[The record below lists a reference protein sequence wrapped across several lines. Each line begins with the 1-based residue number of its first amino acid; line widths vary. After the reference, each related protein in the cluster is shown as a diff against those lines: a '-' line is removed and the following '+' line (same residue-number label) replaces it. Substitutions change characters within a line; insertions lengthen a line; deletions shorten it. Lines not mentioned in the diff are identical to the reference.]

1 MLNAGERLK
10 AAAARCPDRIAIA
23 EPIGHGRSAARD
35 KTGKRLYR
43 TITFGDLSE
52 RVDRIAAGMKA
63 FGVKKGM
70 RLVLL
75 VRPGK
80 DFVTLV
86 YALFLTG
93 AVVVMI
99 DPGMGFGKM
108 LRCLA
113 QVRPDGFVAVSA
125 AQALR
130 VLHKKKFPNARLN
143 VTVGHRWGW
152 GGTTLSALE
161 RSPLLPSAEPTEPD
175 DPAAI
180 IFTSGSTGPAK
191 GVLYTHRIISAQV
204 DEIGDRFSLGG
215 GVDLAGF
222 PFFGLYDAA
231 LGTTM
236 VVPDMDTTR
245 PASVDPELFLETA
258 EDWQITQSFA
268 SPALWNRV
276 VRYAAPRKRCLP
288 TLRLALS
295 SGAPFPVAL
304 LGDFLEMIAPDGDI
318 FTPYGATESLPVAA
332 IGAREILSET
342 AEKTRHGRGTC
353 VGKRFEQIR
362 WKIIP
367 ITDTPLPRLE
377 DIPPV
382 PPGEIGEL
390 IVTGPQVTRLYVT
403 RTEANALSKIT
414 DAQGDVWHRI
424 GDLGWI
430 DEQERFWF
438 CGRKAHRVETFENG
452 TLFSVPCESIFN
464 TDERIAR
471 SALAGYPDPEHS
483 GCRIPVIYLEPKNWP
498 NSEEEKKQLLDS
510 MRALAQSSPLTRSI
524 SDLRLLRSFPVDIR
538 HNAKINREK
547 LSAMAAQDQP

>member
-1 MLNAGERLK
+1 MLNTGERLGT
-10 AAAARCPDRIAIA
+10 AAARCPDRIAIA
-23 EPIGHGRSAARD
+23 EPIGHGRSAKRD
-35 KTGKRLYR
+35 KAGKRLYR
-43 TITFGDLSE
+43 TITFRELSD
-52 RVDRIAAGMKA
+52 RVNRIAAGLKA
-63 FGVKKGM
+63 FGVKRGM
-70 RLVLL
+70 RMVLL
-75 VRPGK
+75 VHPGT
-80 DFVTLV
+80 DFVALV

-108 LRCLA
+108 LQCLA
-113 QVRPDGFVAVSA
+113 QVQPDGFVAISA

-130 VLHKKKFPNARLN
+130 VLHKKKFPKARLN
-143 VTVGHRWGW
+143 VTVGCRWGW
-152 GGTTLSALE
+152 GGTTLRALE
-161 RSPLLPSAEPTEPD
+161 RCTLPPSVEPTEPD

-191 GVLYTHRIISAQV
+191 GVLYTHRIICAQV
-204 DEIGDRFSLGG
+204 DEIGNRFSLGG

-258 EDWQITQSFA
+258 ADWQITQAFA

-276 VRYAAPRKRCLP
+276 VRYAAPRAKTIP

-304 LGDFLEMIAPDGDI
+304 LGEFLHMIAPDGDI

-353 VGKRFEQIR
+353 VGKRFDQIR

-382 PPGEIGEL
+382 LPGTIGEL
-390 IVTGPQVTRLYVT
+390 VVTGPQVTRRYVT
-403 RTEANALSKIT
+403 RVEANALSKIT
-414 DAQGDVWHRI
+414 DREGSLWHRI

-430 DEQERFWF
+430 DDQERFWF
-438 CGRKAHRVETFENG
+438 CGRKAHRVETFANG

-464 TDERIAR
+464 TDDRIAR
-471 SALAGYPDPEHS
+471 SALAGYPDPEHPDY
-483 GCRIPVIYLEPKNWP
+483 RIPVIYLEPKRWP
-498 NSEEEKKQLLDS
+498 KSDSEKRELLDS
-510 MRALAQSSPLTRSI
+510 MRTLAQSSHLTNSI
-524 SDLRLLRSFPVDIR
+524 TDLRLIRQFPVDIR
-538 HNAKINREK
+538 HNAKINREL
-547 LSAMAAQDQP
+547 LSLMAERDQ